1 MAVESKKN
9 ESSAEKNVK
18 KESTNGDDY
27 AKLNGEGEFFL
38 IYHISY
44 PLGQLGLPRFAA
56 HTHTHEDTCCAYI
69 YSYIFSTNI
78 VQGKYLTFFK
88 EMLFGLKIFKCC

>member
-38 IYHISY
+38 SGVLI
-44 PLGQLGLPRFAA
+44 
-56 HTHTHEDTCCAYI
+56 
-69 YSYIFSTNI
+69 
-78 VQGKYLTFFK
+78 
-88 EMLFGLKIFKCC
+88 